1 MSGYDYASA
10 ITGCTTEVQGRFALR
25 GTSFE
30 LLADGSVASGGP
42 GRAPGPLDLLVSA
55 LVANM
60 LNVLRDG
67 TLSDLEPADDG
78 EEVDREVQVRARVS
92 RYPAGRLKVGR
103 LLVEVLVGGLGPAE
117 AEELL
122 QEYRRGCRVL
132 PALETVLDVE
142 LRASSPSDAAA

>member
-10 ITGCTTEVQGRFALR
+10 ITGCTTEVRGRFALR

-60 LNVLRDG
+60 LNVLHDGDLASDPDDEEAEPRRD
-67 TLSDLEPADDG
+67 
-78 EEVDREVQVRARVS
+78 VQVRARVS

-103 LLVEVLVGGLGPAE
+103 LVVEVLVGGLAPAGTD
-117 AEELL
+117 ELL
-122 QEYRRGCRVL
+122 EEYRRGCRVL
-132 PALETVLDVE
+132 PALETILDVE
-142 LRASSPSDAAA
+142 LRGSSPADAAA

>member
-10 ITGCTTEVQGRFALR
+10 ITGYTTEVQGRFALR
-25 GTSFE
+25 GSYFE

-67 TLSDLEPADDG
+67 TLSDLQPADDG

-103 LLVEVLVGGLGPAE
+103 LLVEVLVGDLGPAE